1 MADNGINGVNTV
13 NFNIGNGSLAQATKP
28 ALKSIR
34 SIQGLTKKNSIS
46 AMVKDL
52 IMQYP
57 LYIDGDI
64 DSETMAIIAKAD
76 EKQYASLQLALWSAD
91 TAFGVDPTSDGG
103 VRDFVKK
110 YHSNSDTPDLVSYTG
125 SLVKNISNFRGEY
138 SANESTGVEVEL
150 TSVKQINDHL
160 SKEAAEAM
168 WETIEDRIT
177 IESVNDFYLPAKA
190 IVKKMNE
197 LSSAMEASNR
207 KTFKINKNKIDS
219 GKNNNSYMNKY
230 VTYDKDKDQYY
241 DSKRKVYF
249 SAQSDTNT
257 TDNTS
262 TTKDT
267 EKNAKPVDVGSNVE
281 TKADTKSKKSDGD
294 FFDDFQKNVD
304 KVNGTSGKG
313 SNYFGK
319 TQAHMKENYGTSL
332 NNAKMVTDKK
342 LTALEPTL
350 LEVEFF
356 VRNPGG
362 GGFVKKAIIGVKVM
376 PRIIPSNPMAANIIN
391 ALQGSHKAF
400 QFVKWTRGETKLVR
414 DMIFNISQIKQDAIT
429 KDRFQKYFG
438 AMRKRKNSFKTF
450 KFGDYTVNPFTTI
463 VLSMGTVER
472 IKQTAGY
479 DLTDPAIAKKLI
491 SNLFLLGVQIVDT
504 NTGIVST
511 ILDDWNY
518 YTDSTID
525 SLRDDAK
532 READKNMM
540 RELLRLTGRSV

>member
-1 MADNGINGVNTV
+1 
-13 NFNIGNGSLAQATKP
+13 
-28 ALKSIR
+28 
-34 SIQGLTKKNSIS
+34 
-46 AMVKDL
+46 
-52 IMQYP
+52 
-57 LYIDGDI
+57 
-64 DSETMAIIAKAD
+64 
-76 EKQYASLQLALWSAD
+76 
-91 TAFGVDPTSDGG
+91 
-103 VRDFVKK
+103 
-110 YHSNSDTPDLVSYTG
+110 
-125 SLVKNISNFRGEY
+125 
-138 SANESTGVEVEL
+138 
-150 TSVKQINDHL
+150 
-160 SKEAAEAM
+160 
-168 WETIEDRIT
+168 
-177 IESVNDFYLPAKA
+177 
-190 IVKKMNE
+190 
-197 LSSAMEASNR
+197 MEGA
-207 KTFKINKNKIDS
+207 NKNNRRGGRRDS

-241 DSKRKVYF
+241 DSRRNMYF

-267 EKNAKPVDVGSNVE
+267 EKNAKPVDVGSNAE

-319 TQAHMKENYGTSL
+319 TQAHMKENYGVSL
-332 NNAKMVTDKK
+332 NNAKMVTDKR

-376 PRIIPSNPMAANIIN
+376 PRIIPSNPMAANVIN

-504 NTGIVST
+504 NTGVVST

-532 READKNMM
+532 RDADKNMM